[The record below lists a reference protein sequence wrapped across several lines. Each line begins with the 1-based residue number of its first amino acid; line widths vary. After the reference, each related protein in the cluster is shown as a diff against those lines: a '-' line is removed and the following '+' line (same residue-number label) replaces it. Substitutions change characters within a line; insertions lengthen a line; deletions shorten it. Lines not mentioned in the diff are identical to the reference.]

1 MIPPFCPY
9 KKCSQHFEGK
19 HQKYWYRCFGYHCTD
34 AFGKVQ
40 RYQCKTCGRTF
51 SDQTFNLNYY
61 AKRVIDYEQLFR
73 QLRSTAGIRDLS
85 RNLEISR
92 GSVEN
97 RLFRMAHWALAFHAL
112 CLQYLHLNE
121 DLAADGFE
129 SYLHSKYFPH
139 HLNILIG
146 KNSQFFYA
154 FDFATMR
161 RKGRMSPAQRKHR
174 DYLDRICR
182 PDPKGIEKS
191 MVRLSEEFIYIYA
204 NRYKSIIKLFTDEHE
219 AYPRAFRRHKVLY
232 VLMQHKIIEHI
243 AKKSTK
249 EPGWSNNMWSVNYMD
264 RQFRKDIV
272 NYVRYTVNTAKNTC
286 CLLERICIYQLYHNH
301 IKLFRENTPLNA
313 FTHWNMAGGNSMIF
327 KYMLEERFRWRP
339 FESLLHLTPVQKGLW
354 FRLYHTPLKK
364 RGEYLPKYVYG

>member
-97 RLFRMAHWALAFHAL
+97 RIFRMAHWAIGFH
-112 CLQYLHLNE
+112 CLSREVLHLNE
-121 DLAADGFE
+121 DLTADGFE
-129 SYLHSKYFPH
+129 GYLQSKYYPH

-146 KNSQFFYA
+146 KQSQYFYA
-154 FDFATMR
+154 LDFTVLR
-161 RKGRMSPAQRKHR
+161 RKGRMSPAQKKHR
-174 DYLDRICR
+174 DYLDRVCK
-182 PDPKGIEKS
+182 PDP
-191 MVRLSEEFIYIYA
+191 
-204 NRYKSIIKLFTDEHE
+204 
-219 AYPRAFRRHKVLY
+219 
-232 VLMQHKIIEHI
+232 
-243 AKKSTK
+243 
-249 EPGWSNNMWSVNYMD
+249 
-264 RQFRKDIV
+264 
-272 NYVRYTVNTAKNTC
+272 
-286 CLLERICIYQLYHNH
+286 
-301 IKLFRENTPLNA
+301 
-313 FTHWNMAGGNSMIF
+313 
-327 KYMLEERFRWRP
+327 
-339 FESLLHLTPVQKGLW
+339 
-354 FRLYHTPLKK
+354 
-364 RGEYLPKYVYG
+364 

>member
-1 MIPPFCPY
+1 MIPPYCPY

-19 HQKYWYRCFGYHCTD
+19 HKKKWYRCFGYHCTD

-40 RYQCKTCGRTF
+40 RYQCKCCGRTF

-97 RLFRMAHWALAFHAL
+97 RLFRMAHWALGFHSL
-112 CLQYLHLNE
+112 CLERLHLKE
-121 DLAADGFE
+121 DLSADGFE

-139 HLNILIG
+139 HLNILVG
-146 KNSQFFYA
+146 KKSQFFYA
-154 FDFATMR
+154 FDFTVLR
-161 RKGRMSPAQRKHR
+161 RKGRMSPAQKKRR
-174 DYLDRICR
+174 AYFDRICR

-191 MVRLSEEFIYIYA
+191 MVRLAEEIIHIFV
-204 NRYKSIIKLFTDEHE
+204 NRYKSILSLFTDEHE
-219 AYPRAFRRHKVLY
+219 AYPRAFRRHQVLHI
-232 VLMQHKIIEHI
+232 LMQHGIIKHI

-249 EPGWSNNMWSVNYMD
+249 EPGWANNMWAINYLD

-272 NYVRYTVNTAKNTC
+272 NFVRYTVNTAKNAC

-301 IKLFRENTPLNA
+301 IKVYRENTPKDGR
-313 FTHWNMAGGNSMIF
+313 THWKMAGGNGSIF
-327 KYMLEERFRWRP
+327 EYMLRDRFRWRP
-339 FESLLHLTPVQKGLW
+339 FVSLLNLTPVQKGLW

-364 RGEYLPKYVYG
+364 RGEYLPKYVFH

>member
-1 MIPPFCPY
+1 
-9 KKCSQHFEGK
+9 
-19 HQKYWYRCFGYHCTD
+19 
-34 AFGKVQ
+34 
-40 RYQCKTCGRTF
+40 
-51 SDQTFNLNYY
+51 
-61 AKRVIDYEQLFR
+61 
-73 QLRSTAGIRDLS
+73 
-85 RNLEISR
+85 
-92 GSVEN
+92 
-97 RLFRMAHWALAFHAL
+97 MAHWALAFHAL